1 MLIDRM
7 ACACPGDRLF
17 LLASNWW
24 RRWTTTTP
32 SPTAAPWTGLRL
44 LCQEKCWSRFV
55 TGPRVFV
62 ISIFLTWLNSSGCDA
77 QTLVGTIFGYAYDFM
92 TPFPRCVPTVTVAK
106 AGKVQDHSAWA
117 DLLIR
122 NIGIMVV
129 FLLVSVS
136 NALHWQFFGSTWA
149 GLSFNSEGQA
159 VSRFKSHNSSF
170 QMSIRS
176 EVRLQNFLQRW
187 GTRCR
192 YHRYRLLKCLL
203 TMKPLSLMGFIKLF
217 QVSLNVRFWIQAL
230 SWRKRQDALNLSQ
243 TCVSDPTYFW
253 HCSQLARTTVMMSQD
268 LLLKVPP
275 RMLQNRT
282 YVKFHCL

>member
-117 DLLIR
+117 DLQT
-122 NIGIMVV
+122 G
-129 FLLVSVS
+129 
-136 NALHWQFFGSTWA
+136 T
-149 GLSFNSEGQA
+149 SESWWYFYWFQ
-159 VSRFKSHNSSF
+159 F
-170 QMSIRS
+170 QMHFIDSFLVQHEQVYPSTQKPRLSVVSKVIIR
-176 EVRLQNFLQRW
+176 LFNW
-187 GTRCR
+187 PYCG
-192 YHRYRLLKCLL
+192 
-203 TMKPLSLMGFIKLF
+203 KLDF
-217 QVSLNVRFWIQAL
+217 
-230 SWRKRQDALNLSQ
+230 
-243 TCVSDPTYFW
+243 
-253 HCSQLARTTVMMSQD
+253 
-268 LLLKVPP
+268 
-275 RMLQNRT
+275 
-282 YVKFHCL
+282 